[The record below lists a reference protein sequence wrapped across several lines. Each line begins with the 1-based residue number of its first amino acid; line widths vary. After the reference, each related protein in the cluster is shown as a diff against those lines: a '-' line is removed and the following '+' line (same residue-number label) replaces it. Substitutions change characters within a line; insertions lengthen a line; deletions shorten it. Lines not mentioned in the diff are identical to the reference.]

1 MGRCLSVP
9 PEPVPGDEA
18 IGDRLRPGATAR
30 PAYGPGDRAAAV
42 GSVRRTRRG
51 GASPF
56 PQTAASSAPAPAPSV
71 DTLSDDDLLEL
82 IPNAGPSNV
91 ETVCSEVVSR
101 SLQAA
106 VPALEALWRRFSG
119 FGIEK
124 PLREQLAVVDT
135 LERLGGADARSALRR
150 IVLCKGLPASLLPAA
165 LQAAA
170 SSGLALPA
178 PFVDPLLDH
187 EDAAVRGAAFAL
199 AASANVPA
207 DRLHASLFARSAADR
222 RAAAVA
228 LGLRG
233 DSRARQPLFDE
244 LERSPSTEII
254 EAVATVWDDDA
265 IVRLGR
271 CAPAAIRGSPAPS
284 STPCATSGARA
295 RKSSRGMWKPTPGVR
310 RSAGSDACGRPRARQ
325 ASGVPSRTPVWSDPP

>member
-1 MGRCLSVP
+1 MKR
-9 PEPVPGDEA
+9 PETGSGLTQPCAPHMDQE
-18 IGDRLRPGATAR
+18 TAQR
-30 PAYGPGDRAAAV
+30 QLDLFAE
-42 GSVRRTRRG
+42 RG
-51 GASPF
+51 GVEPRHP
-56 PQTAASSAPAPAPSV
+56 PQAVASSDPAPAV

-91 ETVCSEVVSR
+91 EAVCSEVVSR

-119 FGIEK
+119 FGIEM

-135 LERLGGADARSALRR
+135 LARLGGTDARAALRR
-150 IVLCKGLPASLLPAA
+150 VVLWKGLPASLLPAA

-170 SSGLALPA
+170 SARLALPA

-187 EDAAVRGAAFAL
+187 ENAAVRGTAFAL

-207 DRLHASLFARSAADR
+207 DRLHASLFDRSAANR
-222 RAAAVA
+222 RAAAIA
-228 LGLRG
+228 LGRRG

-244 LERSPSTEII
+244 LDRNPSPEII

-271 CAPAAIRGSPAPS
+271 CARRHPRLAGAVLDALREIGSPRAEIVARQVETHVGS
-284 STPCATSGARA
+284 STPG
-295 RKSSRGMWKPTPGVR
+295 GE
-310 RSAGSDACGRPRARQ
+310 SA
-325 ASGVPSRTPVWSDPP
+325 V

>member
-1 MGRCLSVP
+1 MKP
-9 PEPVPGDEA
+9 
-18 IGDRLRPGATAR
+18 PGAGLASPHPDPAR
-30 PAYGPGDRAAAV
+30 SDREAPQRQLDLFAE
-42 GSVRRTRRG
+42 RG
-51 GASPF
+51 GVEPRHSLQAV
-56 PQTAASSAPAPAPSV
+56 ASSAPAPAG

-82 IPNAGPSNV
+82 IPNTGPSNV

-135 LERLGGADARSALRR
+135 LARLGSADAREALRR
-150 IVLCKGLPASLLPAA
+150 IVLWKGLPASLLPAA

-170 SSGLALPA
+170 SAGLALPA
-178 PFVDPLLDH
+178 PFVDLLLDH
-187 EDAAVRGAAFAL
+187 EDAAVRSAAFAL

-207 DRLHASLFARSAADR
+207 DRLHASLFDRSTANR

-244 LERSPSTEII
+244 LERSPSTESI
-254 EAVATVWDDDA
+254 EAVAMAWDDDA

-271 CAPAAIRGSPAPS
+271 CARRHPRLAGAVLDALREIGSPRAEVVARQVETHAGS
-284 STPCATSGARA
+284 STPG
-295 RKSSRGMWKPTPGVR
+295 GE
-310 RSAGSDACGRPRARQ
+310 
-325 ASGVPSRTPVWSDPP
+325 

>member
-1 MGRCLSVP
+1 MKRSETGSGLAQPRAP
-9 PEPVPGDEA
+9 RTDREA
-18 IGDRLRPGATAR
+18 SQRQLDLFAE
-30 PAYGPGDRAAAV
+30 
-42 GSVRRTRRG
+42 RG
-51 GASPF
+51 GVEPRHSA
-56 PQTAASSAPAPAPSV
+56 QTVASSAPAPAV

-82 IPNAGPSNV
+82 IPNAGPSTV
-91 ETVCSEVVSR
+91 EAVCSEVVSR

-106 VPALEALWRRFSG
+106 VPALETLWRRFSG

-135 LERLGGADARSALRR
+135 LARLGGADARAALRR
-150 IVLCKGLPASLLPAA
+150 IVLWKGLPASLLPAA

-170 SSGLALPA
+170 SAGLALPA

-187 EDAAVRGAAFAL
+187 ENATVRETAFAL
-199 AASANVPA
+199 AVSANVPA
-207 DRLHASLFARSAADR
+207 DRLHASLFDRSAANR

-233 DSRARQPLFDE
+233 DPRARQPLFDE

-271 CAPAAIRGSPAPS
+271 CARRHPRLAGPVLDALREIGSP
-284 STPCATSGARA
+284 RA
-295 RKSSRGMWKPTPGVR
+295 EVVAKDVER
-310 RSAGSDACGRPRARQ
+310 RHSQ
-325 ASGVPSRTPVWSDPP
+325 QE

>member
-1 MGRCLSVP
+1 MKRSETGSGLAQPRAP
-9 PEPVPGDEA
+9 RTDHE
-18 IGDRLRPGATAR
+18 TAR
-30 PAYGPGDRAAAV
+30 RQLDLFAE
-42 GSVRRTRRG
+42 RG
-51 GASPF
+51 GVEPRHSPEA
-56 PQTAASSAPAPAPSV
+56 AASSAPALAV
-71 DTLSDDDLLEL
+71 DSLSDDELLEL

-91 ETVCSEVVSR
+91 EAVCSEVVSR
-101 SLQAA
+101 SLQAT

-135 LERLGGADARSALRR
+135 LARLGGTDARAALRR
-150 IVLCKGLPASLLPAA
+150 IVLWKGLPASLLPAA

-170 SSGLALPA
+170 SAGLALPA

-187 EDAAVRGAAFAL
+187 ENAAVRSTAFAL

-207 DRLHASLFARSAADR
+207 DRLHASLFDRSAANR

-271 CAPAAIRGSPAPS
+271 CARRRPRLAGAVLDALREIGSPRADVVARQVEIHAGS
-284 STPCATSGARA
+284 STPG
-295 RKSSRGMWKPTPGVR
+295 GE
-310 RSAGSDACGRPRARQ
+310 
-325 ASGVPSRTPVWSDPP
+325 

>member
-1 MGRCLSVP
+1 MKRSETGSDPAQPRVPRTDQETAQRQLDLFAERGRV
-9 PEPVPGDEA
+9 EP
-18 IGDRLRPGATAR
+18 RP
-30 PAYGPGDRAAAV
+30 
-42 GSVRRTRRG
+42 S
-51 GASPF
+51 
-56 PQTAASSAPAPAPSV
+56 PQTAASSAPVPAV

-101 SLQAA
+101 SLQEA

-119 FGIEK
+119 FGIEN

-135 LERLGGADARSALRR
+135 LARLGGADARSALRR
-150 IVLCKGLPASLLPAA
+150 IVLWKGLPASLLPAA
-165 LQAAA
+165 LQAATSA
-170 SSGLALPA
+170 GLALPA
-178 PFVDPLLDH
+178 PFVGPLLEH
-187 EDAAVRGAAFAL
+187 EDAAVRGAAFTL
-199 AASANVPA
+199 AASAHVPA

-244 LERSPSTEII
+244 LEQSPSPEII
-254 EAVATVWDDDA
+254 EAVAAVWDDDA

-271 CAPAAIRGSPAPS
+271 CARRHPRLAGAVLDALRDIGSPRAEVVARHLETHAGS
-284 STPCATSGARA
+284 STPG
-295 RKSSRGMWKPTPGVR
+295 GE
-310 RSAGSDACGRPRARQ
+310 
-325 ASGVPSRTPVWSDPP
+325 